1 MHFGSP
7 GASTCD
13 GFAHIPDQ
21 ARQPQGLQTVSGQW
35 NAAASELE
43 GPQQSASPPR
53 RLVGLT
59 WRAVLFGPEQ
69 KRRALSYLQS
79 RDEIEELVMH
89 EEKRGLSP
97 PSTCAYVWGCV
108 WYLGVYIKFDGV
120 CGLIWAC
127 VCVCVCARICKVQ
140 W

>member
-1 MHFGSP
+1 M
-7 GASTCD
+7 
-13 GFAHIPDQ
+13 
-21 ARQPQGLQTVSGQW
+21 
-35 NAAASELE
+35 E
-43 GPQQSASPPR
+43 G
-53 RLVGLT
+53 
-59 WRAVLFGPEQ
+59 VLFGREQ

-127 VCVCVCARICKVQ
+127 VCVCVCARAYVRFNGDCVSGLMVFGRGCVCQVSRWWQILAEPSAPLPSPFVFCTKPNSGST
-140 W
+140 